1 MSINVYIITFN
12 DVPYLP
18 VKTCVL
24 DAVLLPEGF
33 SKIITDSY
41 GIPRKLPPGSYA
53 VISTM
58 SKSGAERMIQHIC
71 SKNLSVELK
80 LKVTLRNDYIF

>member
-12 DVPYLP
+12 DIPHLP
-18 VKTCVL
+18 IKTAIL
-24 DAVLLPEGF
+24 DAILLPEGF
-33 SKIITDSY
+33 SKIIADSY

-58 SKSGAERMIQHIC
+58 SKSGTERMIESVC
-71 SKNLSVELK
+71 SKNLSIEPEF
-80 LKVTLRNDYIF
+80 KVILRDDYTF